1 MLGFDL
7 IVPDVLP
14 VGTQLPDLVFVY
26 LTNGEPTR
34 AYFAIYDPASEPTT
48 PVFSIDESLTP
59 FASHY
64 TGFDILSL
72 GGISVGERTN
82 EFGVTFV
89 WEADGIYF
97 MVNGSW
103 PNDELTLA
111 EKRDEVLRIAES
123 MIAQQ
128 Q

>member
-14 VGTQLPDLVFVY
+14 AGTQLPDLVFVY
-26 LTNGEPTR
+26 RTNGEPTR
-34 AYFAIYDPASEPTT
+34 AYFAIYDPASELTT
-48 PVFSIDESLTP
+48 PVYSIDESVTP
-59 FASHY
+59 LASNY
-64 TGFDILSL
+64 TGFDTLSL
-72 GGISVGERTN
+72 RGISVRERTN

-97 MVNGSW
+97 SVNGTW
-103 PNDELTLA
+103 ETDELTLA
-111 EKRDEVLRIAES
+111 QKRDEVLRIVES

-128 Q
+128 